1 MRPLPLLLLCACT
14 GKGVV
19 VLTPTETGETGETGV
34 GSTDDSLC
42 GRFSGLEVEGR
53 TLVYDGST
61 EEVTRT
67 LTVTVDDL
75 DTVGQTAST
84 TEHVEV
90 LSVAGAATTTS
101 TLSWVCDADGLALGT
116 RSSATTSV
124 VDGQKFDEWS
134 ITTYDPPALLVARDL
149 EEGTVWSGSS
159 TVRMEG
165 NLIDSTSVAISWTS
179 TVIGTEEL
187 NVAAGRFT
195 SLKIDTT
202 GEFSGT
208 RWLAAGVG
216 LVQDATDELVS
227 VSD

>member
-42 GRFSGLEVEGR
+42 GRYSGLEVEGR

-75 DTVGQTAST
+75 DTVGQTATST
-84 TEHVEV
+84 EQIEV
-90 LSVAGAATTTS
+90 LSAAGAATTTS

-116 RSSATTSV
+116 RSSATSSV
-124 VDGQKFDEWS
+124 IDGQKFDDWS
-134 ITTYDPPALLVARDL
+134 ITTYDPPVLLVARGL
-149 EEGTVWSGSS
+149 EEGSVWSGTS
-159 TVRMEG
+159 TQHSEG
-165 NLIDSTSVAISWTS
+165 SGIDSSSVAISWTS
-179 TVIGTEEL
+179 TVSGTEEL
-187 NVAAGRFT
+187 SLAAGRFT
-195 SLKIDTT
+195 TLKVDTT
-202 GEFSGT
+202 GDLSGT

-216 LVQDATDELVS
+216 LVKDADDELVS